1 MSGDKQTTKEERKP
15 FIHNQSLERQ
25 NIKLQQK
32 EENQR
37 LWNRYTS
44 HNRPRQVRDQLIKKY
59 AYLVNWVV
67 GRFPYIETSD
77 FDRDDLLGY
86 GTIGLIEAIDRF
98 DPQQKCSFETFAVT
112 RVRGEILDF
121 LRSRDFLSRSRRQ
134 RVKKLNEA
142 VASLERQLGRA
153 PTEDEV
159 AEALG
164 IEANDLKDI
173 RQEAA
178 ALIFSLDV
186 PDDGKS
192 LDDSVALVDKVAA
205 GGKSQEEIVDS
216 NLLKEKLIQ
225 CLDRLPERERL
236 IMALYHYQ
244 KLTFKEIGA
253 VLDISESRVSQ
264 LHMKS
269 LQKLRVMLKD
279 YEY

>member
-1 MSGDKQTTKEERKP
+1 MSGDNKQRSRSVLMSVEM
-15 FIHNQSLERQ
+15 Q
-25 NIKLQQK
+25 NNKLQKK
-32 EENQR
+32 EDNQR
-37 LWNRYTS
+37 LWAAYSTKNK
-44 HNRPRQVRDQLIKKY
+44 PAQLRDQLIKKY

-67 GRFPYIETSD
+67 GRFPYIETAD
-77 FDRDDLLGY
+77 FDREDLIGY

-112 RVRGEILDF
+112 RIRGEILDF

-142 VASLERQLGRA
+142 VADLEYKLGRT
-153 PTEDEV
+153 PTEE
-159 AEALG
+159 EIKTSLN
-164 IEANDLKDI
+164 IEASELSSI

-178 ALIFSLDV
+178 AMIFSLDV
-186 PDDGKS
+186 PEDGKS
-192 LDDSVALVDKVAA
+192 LEDSSALVDKVASNTQ
-205 GGKSQEEIVDS
+205 SQEDFVD
-216 NLLKEKLIQ
+216 NVFLKDKLAQ
-225 CLDRLPERERL
+225 CLDRLPKRERL

-279 YEY
+279 YDY

>member
-1 MSGDKQTTKEERKP
+1 MKGDRVKSRPVLMSIEQ
-15 FIHNQSLERQ
+15 Q
-25 NIKLQQK
+25 NDKLQVK

-37 LWNRYTS
+37 LWVSYTTKNKP
-44 HNRPRQVRDQLIKKY
+44 HQLRDQLIKKY

-67 GRFPYIETSD
+67 GRFPYIETAD
-77 FDRDDLLGY
+77 FDREDLIGY

-98 DPQQKCSFETFAVT
+98 DPKQKCSFETFAVT
-112 RVRGEILDF
+112 RIRGEILDF

-142 VASLERQLGRA
+142 VVDLEFKLGRA
-153 PTEDEV
+153 PTDDEIKSILGV
-159 AEALG
+159 ESAELQ
-164 IEANDLKDI
+164 NI

-178 ALIFSLDV
+178 AMVFSLDI
-186 PDDGKS
+186 PEDGRS
-192 LDDSVALVDKVAA
+192 LDDSAALVDKVPSAED
-205 GGKSQEEIVDS
+205 SQDEIVDS
-216 NLLKEKLIQ
+216 AFLKEKLSQ
-225 CLDRLPERERL
+225 CLDRLPKRERL

-279 YEY
+279 YDY

>member
-1 MSGDKQTTKEERKP
+1 MSGDNKQRSRSVLMSVEM
-15 FIHNQSLERQ
+15 Q
-25 NIKLQQK
+25 NNKLQKK
-32 EENQR
+32 EDNQR
-37 LWNRYTS
+37 LWAAYSTKNK
-44 HNRPRQVRDQLIKKY
+44 PAQLRDQLIKKY

-67 GRFPYIETSD
+67 GRFPYIETAD
-77 FDRDDLLGY
+77 FDREDLIGY

-112 RVRGEILDF
+112 RIRGEILDF

-142 VASLERQLGRA
+142 VADLEYKLGRA
-153 PTEDEV
+153 PTEE
-159 AEALG
+159 EIKTSLN
-164 IEANDLKDI
+164 IEATELSSI

-178 ALIFSLDV
+178 AMIFSLDV
-186 PDDGKS
+186 PEDGKS
-192 LDDSVALVDKVAA
+192 LEDSTALVDKVASNTQ
-205 GGKSQEEIVDS
+205 SQEDFVD
-216 NLLKEKLIQ
+216 NAFLKDKLAQ
-225 CLDRLPERERL
+225 CLDRLPKRERL

-279 YEY
+279 YDY

>member
-1 MSGDKQTTKEERKP
+1 MKGDNRTRSRSVLLSVEQ
-15 FIHNQSLERQ
+15 Q
-25 NIKLQQK
+25 NNKLQVK

-37 LWNRYTS
+37 LWATYSTKNK
-44 HNRPRQVRDQLIKKY
+44 PQQLRDQLIKKY

-67 GRFPYIETSD
+67 GRFPYIETAD
-77 FDRDDLLGY
+77 FDRDDLIGY

-112 RVRGEILDF
+112 RIRGEILDF

-134 RVKKLNEA
+134 RVKKMNEA
-142 VASLERQLGRA
+142 VAELEHKLCRA
-153 PTEDEV
+153 PTEEEV
-159 AEALG
+159 MISLNINSAELQG
-164 IEANDLKDI
+164 I

-178 ALIFSLDV
+178 AMIFSLDI
-186 PDDGKS
+186 PEDGKS
-192 LDDSVALVDKVAA
+192 LDDAAALVDKVPSGAA
-205 GGKSQEEIVDS
+205 SQDEIVDS
-216 NLLKEKLIQ
+216 AFLKDKLAQ
-225 CLDRLPERERL
+225 CLDRLPKRERL

-279 YEY
+279 YDY

>member
-1 MSGDKQTTKEERKP
+1 MSGDKFKNRSRSVLMSVEM
-15 FIHNQSLERQ
+15 Q
-25 NIKLQQK
+25 NTKLQQK
-32 EENQR
+32 EDNQR
-37 LWNRYTS
+37 LWAAYSTKNK
-44 HNRPRQVRDQLIKKY
+44 PAQLRDQLIKKY

-67 GRFPYIETSD
+67 GRFPYIETAD
-77 FDRDDLLGY
+77 FDREDLIGY

-98 DPQQKCSFETFAVT
+98 DPKQKCSFETFAVT
-112 RVRGEILDF
+112 RIRGEILDF

-142 VASLERQLGRA
+142 VADLEHKLGRT
-153 PTEDEV
+153 PTEDEIQKSLNIDAV
-159 AEALG
+159 ELNG
-164 IEANDLKDI
+164 I

-178 ALIFSLDV
+178 AMIFSLDV
-186 PDDGKS
+186 PEDGKS
-192 LDDSVALVDKVAA
+192 LEDSAALVDKVAA
-205 GGKSQEEIVDS
+205 NGESQEDFVDS
-216 NLLKEKLIQ
+216 GFLKEKLAQ
-225 CLDRLPERERL
+225 CLDRLPKRERL

-279 YEY
+279 YDY

>member
-1 MSGDKQTTKEERKP
+1 MSGDNKQRSRSVLMSVEM
-15 FIHNQSLERQ
+15 Q
-25 NIKLQQK
+25 NNKLQKK
-32 EENQR
+32 EDNQR
-37 LWNRYTS
+37 LWAAYSTKNK
-44 HNRPRQVRDQLIKKY
+44 PAQLRDQLIKKY

-67 GRFPYIETSD
+67 GRFPYIETAD
-77 FDRDDLLGY
+77 FDREDLIGY

-112 RVRGEILDF
+112 RIRGEILDF

-142 VASLERQLGRA
+142 VADLEYKLGRA
-153 PTEDEV
+153 PTEE
-159 AEALG
+159 EIKTSLN
-164 IEANDLKDI
+164 IEASELSSI

-178 ALIFSLDV
+178 AMIFSLDV
-186 PDDGKS
+186 PEDGKS
-192 LDDSVALVDKVAA
+192 LEDSTALVDKVASNTQ
-205 GGKSQEEIVDS
+205 SQEDFVD
-216 NLLKEKLIQ
+216 NAFLKDKLAQ
-225 CLDRLPERERL
+225 CLDRLPKRERL

-279 YEY
+279 YDY